1 MVELPNEG
9 ETKSLWREGGGGV
22 LAWRLVMRLGGRER
36 RETANSTFAPL
47 ATAMVT
53 TLGSKSRTKTIRFL
67 SALAYASRLL
77 ARFLLELLQRSGS
90 WVASRGTVQEDDKRQ
105 QPG

>member
-1 MVELPNEG
+1 
-9 ETKSLWREGGGGV
+9 
-22 LAWRLVMRLGGRER
+22 MRLGGRER

-77 ARFLLELLQRSGS
+77 AFFI
-90 WVASRGTVQEDDKRQ
+90 GTVAEIRVL
-105 QPG
+105 GCLSRNSAGG